1 MQTADTLVLIVD
13 DNVSYTERMV
23 EILSEDFQS
32 VRFYTA
38 ASFEDAVPF
47 IDTVDLQVAML
58 DINLPGKSGIDLLN
72 YIKSTNKPCRV
83 IMITNQAFD
92 SYRVKC
98 MELGAEHFLD
108 KTSDFEKI
116 PELLA
121 EMLDE

>member
-1 MQTADTLVLIVD
+1 MLIVD

-32 VRFYTA
+32 VKFYTA
-38 ASFEDAVPF
+38 ANFEDAVDC
-47 IDTVDLQVAML
+47 IDRIDFQVAML

-72 YIKSTNKPCRV
+72 YIKSNNKPCRV

-92 SYRVKC
+92 SYRKKC
-98 MELGAEHFLD
+98 LELGAEHFLD

-116 PELLA
+116 PSLLA
-121 EMLDE
+121 EMLN